1 MNKGNIERSRGALEA
16 QAAPRK
22 YAVFISYRHADNQ
35 EPGRHWATWLHHSL
49 ETYEVPADL
58 IGKPNVHGEI
68 VPASLYPVFRDE
80 EELPA
85 DADLSSN
92 IRRALANSS
101 LLVVL
106 CSPRAASSRFV
117 ADEIR
122 CFKEL
127 GRGDRILALILD
139 GEPNASDDAAK
150 QAAGISPGQECFP
163 QPLRFG
169 ATKPD
174 GTVDWTERTEA
185 IAADVRPEGRPEQ
198 GYTSGIA
205 FREALVS
212 RNRNSTP
219 IRLNQQTLEYESRL
233 KLAKLK
239 IIAGALGVPLGD
251 LTRRDK
257 AHQLEKARQQAKVLR
272 RWLAALM
279 LLTLTS
285 LVAGALAWTQKR
297 EADRERDLAVER
309 ATEIENHNLAEK
321 IARRAWYD
329 LLANQPQTALA
340 SVQEA
345 LQLNPDLTWA
355 RPSLAHAQ
363 LLLGHYET
371 AKSLYLTNKDLRFEL
386 NGRETSFTEQVLG
399 DFSKLRQRGIT
410 NSDMQKI
417 EALLKRKQAPIPGSP
432 PPGK

>member
-1 MNKGNIERSRGALEA
+1 
-16 QAAPRK
+16 
-22 YAVFISYRHADNQ
+22 
-35 EPGRHWATWLHHSL
+35 
-49 ETYEVPADL
+49 
-58 IGKPNVHGEI
+58 
-68 VPASLYPVFRDE
+68 
-80 EELPA
+80 
-85 DADLSSN
+85 
-92 IRRALANSS
+92 
-101 LLVVL
+101 
-106 CSPRAASSRFV
+106 
-117 ADEIR
+117 
-122 CFKEL
+122 
-127 GRGDRILALILD
+127 
-139 GEPNASDDAAK
+139 
-150 QAAGISPGQECFP
+150 
-163 QPLRFG
+163 
-169 ATKPD
+169 
-174 GTVDWTERTEA
+174 
-185 IAADVRPEGRPEQ
+185 
-198 GYTSGIA
+198 
-205 FREALVS
+205 
-212 RNRNSTP
+212 
-219 IRLNQQTLEYESRL
+219 
-233 KLAKLK
+233 
-239 IIAGALGVPLGD
+239 
-251 LTRRDK
+251 
-257 AHQLEKARQQAKVLR
+257 
-272 RWLAALM
+272 M